1 MFTRN
6 ILVIWWA
13 GVAMVWGWQLNQDF
27 FERVLSKP
35 LLWLDFHEKPRVI
48 EFFRG
53 YIKKNISHPNGLF
66 WPSNFRFL
74 GNSCNFLQML
84 PKPWVLIYF
93 LEAWV
98 FHPYFFKRYKKSL
111 SWSTHRVISLIA
123 VLNQTNG
130 ENGTWAGQF
139 HGHNVN
145 AKLCPEGLEMVNSF

>member
-13 GVAMVWGWQLNQDF
+13 GVSMVWGWQLNQDF

-53 YIKKNISHPNGLF
+53 YIEKNISHPNGLF

-74 GNSCNFLQML
+74 GNSCNFFKCCRNLEFWLFSWGLSFSPLFFQAVQK
-84 PKPWVLIYF
+84 KPELIYT
-93 LEAWV
+93 
-98 FHPYFFKRYKKSL
+98 PRDFFNCCIKSNKWRKWNM
-111 SWSTHRVISLIA
+111 SWA
-123 VLNQTNG
+123 VSWTQCKCKIMPRGFGNG
-130 ENGTWAGQF
+130 E
-139 HGHNVN
+139 
-145 AKLCPEGLEMVNSF
+145 